1 MRPVRSTSN
10 LTRVVGTTAVMILL
24 SLMNLSLSA
33 QQLAINENPPEMK
46 VKYIE
51 GDNDVLL
58 FNLKYNNN
66 SGSDF
71 KLMVLNES
79 GDVLFQQSYSG
90 KNFKKKIRLTRLTES
105 DDVTFLIRSPRK
117 NIQLSYKVKVPSKV
131 VDDASLASMD

>member
-1 MRPVRSTSN
+1 MRVLKSTRN
-10 LTRVVGTTAVMILL
+10 LTRVVGIPAVLLLL
-24 SLMNLSLSA
+24 SIANSPLFA

-46 VKYIE
+46 VRYIE

-90 KNFKKKIRLTRLTES
+90 KNFKKKIKLTRLTES
-105 DDVTFLIRSPRK
+105 DDVTFLIRSPMK

>member
-1 MRPVRSTSN
+1 MRALISTRN
-10 LTRVVGTTAVMILL
+10 LTRIVGIPAILLLL
-24 SLMNLSLSA
+24 SLINSSLFA
-33 QQLAINENPPEMK
+33 QQLAINENPPDMK

-51 GDNDVLL
+51 GDNEVLL
-58 FNLKYNNN
+58 FNLKYNNI

-131 VDDASLASMD
+131 VDDPSVASMD

>member
-1 MRPVRSTSN
+1 MRALLSTRN
-10 LTRVVGTTAVMILL
+10 LIRVIGIPAVLLLL
-24 SLMNLSLSA
+24 SLNSSLFA
-33 QQLAINENPPEMK
+33 QQLAVNENSPEMK

-51 GDNDVLL
+51 GDNEVLL

-79 GDVLFQQSYSG
+79 GDVLFQQIYSG
-90 KNFKKKIRLTRLTES
+90 KNFKKKIKLTRLTES

-117 NIQLSYKVKVPSKV
+117 DIQLSYKVKVPSKV
-131 VDDASLASMD
+131 VDDASLASVD